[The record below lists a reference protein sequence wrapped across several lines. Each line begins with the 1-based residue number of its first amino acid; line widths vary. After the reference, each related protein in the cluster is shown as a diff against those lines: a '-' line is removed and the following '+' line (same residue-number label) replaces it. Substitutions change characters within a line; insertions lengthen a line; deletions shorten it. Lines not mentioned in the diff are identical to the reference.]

1 MRWDCETVR
10 EHLDAWSLGGLDAY
24 ETRAVESHVASCAE
38 CQLHAD
44 DAQAHAAMLGMA
56 VPLRGSSATL
66 KARVL
71 ASARALTDIGRHG
84 VSRWWRVAT
93 GAAAAIS
100 VAAIAWGVA
109 MQMEAGDLR
118 DERATLAAQATSQAV
133 SLRDA
138 RTQVVTLV
146 ESRDALDQAIDEQ
159 NEVINIVFQPNTE
172 STELNGT
179 EIAPGATGRCIWS
192 RTKALGA
199 FVADDMPVPPPGKEY
214 TMWLVYERA
223 WINGGSFDVDEHGRG
238 HLVLRK
244 IWSSRDNGALIGF
257 AVTVEDVIE
266 PLRPSDEL
274 VLTSPAPWLG
284 E

>member
-1 MRWDCETVR
+1 VR
-10 EHLDAWSLGGLDAY
+10 EHLDAWALGGLDAY
-24 ETRAVESHVASCAE
+24 EKKAVDAHLASCSE
-38 CQLHAD
+38 CARLGD
-44 DAQAHAAMLGMA
+44 DAEAHAAMVGMA
-56 VPLRGSSATL
+56 VPMRSSSATL
-66 KARVL
+66 KARVM
-71 ASARALTDIGRHG
+71 ASARALTDVRRRG
-84 VSRWWRVAT
+84 VSQWWRAAA
-93 GAAAAIS
+93 GAAAAIC
-100 VAAIAWGVA
+100 VAAIGWGII
-109 MQMEAGDLR
+109 MRNEADDLR
-118 DERATLAAQATSQAV
+118 DQRAALADQATAQSAAL
-133 SLRDA
+133 SDA

-146 ESRDALDQAIDEQ
+146 ETRDELDRSLDEQ
-159 NEVINIVFQPNTE
+159 NEVINIVFQPNIE

-179 EIAPGATGRCIWS
+179 EIAPGASGRCIWS
-192 RTKALGA
+192 RTQALGA
-199 FVADDMPVPPPGKEY
+199 FVADDMPTPPAGKAY

>member
-10 EHLDAWSLGGLDAY
+10 EHLDAWALGGLDDY
-24 ETRAVESHVASCAE
+24 EKKAVDAHLSSCAD
-38 CQLHAD
+38 CTRHAD
-44 DAQAHAAMLGMA
+44 DAQAHAAMLAMA
-56 VPLRGSSATL
+56 VPLHTSSATL

-71 ASARALTDIGRHG
+71 ASARALTGIGNSG
-84 VSRWWRVAT
+84 VSRWWRS
-93 GAAAAIS
+93 AAAAAAVVS
-100 VAAIAWGVA
+100 VAAIGWGVA
-109 MQMEAGDLR
+109 ERMEADDLR
-118 DERATLAAQATSQAV
+118 DQRAALAAQATAQAAAL
-133 SLRDA
+133 SDT

-146 ESRDALDQAIDEQ
+146 ETRDQLDQTLDEQ

-179 EIAPGATGRCIWS
+179 DIAPSATGRCIWS
-192 RTKALGA
+192 RTQALGA
-199 FVADDMPVPPPGKEY
+199 FVADDMPVPPAGQAY

-223 WINGGSFDVDEHGRG
+223 WVNGGSFDVDEHGRG
-238 HLVLRK
+238 HLVLRR
-244 IWSSRDNGALIGF
+244 IWGSGDIGALVGF

-284 E
+284 Q